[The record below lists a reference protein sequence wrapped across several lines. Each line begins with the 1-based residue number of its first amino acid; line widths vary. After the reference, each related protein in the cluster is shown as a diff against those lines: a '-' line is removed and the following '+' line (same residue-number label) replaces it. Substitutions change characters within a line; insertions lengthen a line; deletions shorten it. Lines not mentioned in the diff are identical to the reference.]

1 MARIVLAG
9 GDEYTLEGK
18 TVRLGRDPANDLALL
33 GDPKISRAHA
43 ELRDRDGQWI
53 LVDLGSSNGTKVN
66 DRPIDHYPLRDG
78 DRIEIGRTVIVFSTD
93 EDPNPTE
100 PDTRSV
106 AKIPDLSERERQI
119 LGFVARGLT
128 DRDIGEQLFISP
140 STVRSHLDR
149 IGKKTGLRRRA
160 ELTRLAVDLGV
171 VV

>member
-1 MARIVLAG
+1 MARIVLPG
-9 GDEYTLEGK
+9 GEEQLLEGD
-18 TVRLGRDPANDLALL
+18 TVTLGRDSANDLAFL

-53 LVDLGSSNGTKVN
+53 VVDLGSSNGTKVN
-66 DRPIDHYPLRDG
+66 DRPIEQHPLRDG
-78 DRIEIGRTVIVFSTD
+78 DRIQLGRTVIVFAAE

-106 AKIPDLSERERQI
+106 TKVPDLSERERQI
-119 LGFVARGLT
+119 LGFVALGLT
-128 DRDIGEQLFISP
+128 DREIGARLFISP

-149 IGKKTGLRRRA
+149 VGKKTGLRRRA
-160 ELTRLAVDLGV
+160 ELTRLALELGV